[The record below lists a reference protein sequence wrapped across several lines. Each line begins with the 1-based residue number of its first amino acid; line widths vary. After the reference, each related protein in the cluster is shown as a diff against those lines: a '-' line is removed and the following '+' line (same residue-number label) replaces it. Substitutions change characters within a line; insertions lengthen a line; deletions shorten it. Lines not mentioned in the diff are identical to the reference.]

1 MNLPSWVL
9 SPRRGCEPQ
18 CVDSGSLASRWQ
30 HSPARRGRG
39 SSGTHAHVTGT
50 RGTLVLT
57 DRLRHA
63 HSTHG
68 CTVPRP
74 HTTTDSHAYNHPHTT
89 THIDPQTPMQTT
101 THTTTDSHT
110 HNHTYNQT
118 ATHTT
123 TQTTTDSHT
132 YNHTPTTTHNHT
144 QLPTHTATDTHTTH
158 TTIDSHTHNNIH
170 THNHTQAPTH
180 TTTHLTDSGH
190 ICGNRP
196 ERGVQGGRPEG
207 LHVGCE
213 SGPDGV
219 GEDLVGTDPVQG
231 PRLPED
237 PRRQSLA
244 PTGPQALL
252 PGPQG
257 PGLPPLGSQSAP
269 QSCQAGG
276 KEQGSLRVSSKVKAV
291 PDSCTP
297 PGPEA

>member
-63 HSTHG
+63 HSTHE

-74 HTTTDSHAYNHPHTT
+74 HATTDSHAYNHPHTT

-123 TQTTTDSHT
+123 TQ
-132 YNHTPTTTHNHT
+132 P
-144 QLPTHTATDTHTTH
+144 QTA
-158 TTIDSHTHNNIH
+158 
-170 THNHTQAPTH
+170 TH
-180 TTTHLTDSGH
+180 TTTHPQPHTTIHNYPHTQPQTHTPH
-190 ICGNRP
+190 IQP
-196 ERGVQGGRPEG
+196 
-207 LHVGCE
+207 
-213 SGPDGV
+213 
-219 GEDLVGTDPVQG
+219 
-231 PRLPED
+231 
-237 PRRQSLA
+237 
-244 PTGPQALL
+244 
-252 PGPQG
+252 
-257 PGLPPLGSQSAP
+257 
-269 QSCQAGG
+269 
-276 KEQGSLRVSSKVKAV
+276 
-291 PDSCTP
+291 
-297 PGPEA
+297 